1 MFLLAVGKGG
11 SGHCLSSLTFTMSLF
26 LYYRVLTNIPVWHVK
41 CHLILIS
48 ICIFLMAKPRFFLNH
63 ISIYLLN
70 WSIHAKLVDFMEFSV
85 RKTEKKMV
93 INTCANNVCRSICV
107 LQFPHV
113 CLIPVCYFL
122 AWLWEIDLIKTV
134 RRWGKTKHRSTGIK
148 QTVFSGTQGAVEK
161 PQHPLISACFII
173 TVELGGRIIAY
184 SR

>member
-11 SGHCLSSLTFTMSLF
+11 SGHCLSSLTFTMSLL

-93 INTCANNVCRSICV
+93 INPVLIMCVEVFVYSSFHMYVSYLCAT
-107 LQFPHV
+107 
-113 CLIPVCYFL
+113 FL
-122 AWLWEIDLIKTV
+122 HGSGKLTSL
-134 RRWGKTKHRSTGIK
+134 RQWGDE
-148 QTVFSGTQGAVEK
+148 EK
-161 PQHPLISACFII
+161 PN
-173 TVELGGRIIAY
+173 TEVLGS
-184 SR
+184 SRLCSLEHRVLWKSHSTL